1 MMDTTTHALAVEPT
15 LGGLLRTYSVEVT
28 AKDRK
33 GIDAAQQLCAPGT
46 EVFVA
51 NLPNDSMDRL
61 VAACTT
67 LGKAGLSAVPH
78 MVARNTASRAE
89 LDDTLAR
96 LVGEAGITRA
106 LILGGDRDDPVG
118 PFDASIQL
126 IQTGLFEQ
134 HGLKKVAIGIHPET
148 HPRVADEI
156 MHPAQPAKVR
166 EAEARGLEVYLV
178 SQFGF
183 EPQPYIDM
191 ARRLRADGLTNP
203 IRIGVAGP
211 TSTTKLIKFA
221 LMCGVGASLRAL
233 REKESLAGNM
243 LSGETPEALI
253 GALAAAQAAEPAL
266 GFDSVHFF
274 TFGALDKS
282 VEFAEGLKRQG
293 ASAPL

>member
-1 MMDTTTHALAVEPT
+1 MSNMTHAAGRTGTAKDL
-15 LGGLLRTYSVEVT
+15 LGLYSVEVT
-28 AKDRK
+28 AKDKK
-33 GIDAAQQLCAPGT
+33 GIAAALEMAPKGI

-61 VAACTT
+61 VDACTT
-67 LGKAGLSAVPH
+67 LGKAGLSPVPH
-78 MVARNTASRAE
+78 MVARNTASKQE
-89 LDDTLAR
+89 LDVTLAR

-134 HGLKKVAIGIHPET
+134 HGLKTVAIGIHPET
-148 HPRVADEI
+148 HPRVPDAV
-156 MHPAQPAKVR
+156 MHSAQPVKIR
-166 EAEARGLEVYLV
+166 EAESRGLEVYLV

-183 EPQPYIDM
+183 EAQPYVDM
-191 ARRLRADGLTNP
+191 ARRLRAEGINNP
-203 IRIGVAGP
+203 IRVGVAGP

-243 LSGETPEALI
+243 LSGETPEALLD
-253 GALAAAQAAEPAL
+253 ALAAAQATDPSL
-266 GFDSVHFF
+266 NFDSTHFF

-282 VEFAEGLKRQG
+282 VELAEQLKR
-293 ASAPL
+293 A

>member
-1 MMDTTTHALAVEPT
+1 MATLTNEAPATLAAL
-15 LGGLLRTYSVEVT
+15 LGNYSVEVT

-33 GIDAAQQLCAPGT
+33 GMEAAREVAPKGC

-51 NLPNDSMDRL
+51 NLPNDNMDRL
-61 VAACTT
+61 IEACTFVA
-67 LGKAGLSAVPH
+67 KAGLTPVPH
-78 MVARNTASRAE
+78 MVARNTASREE

-96 LVGEAGITRA
+96 LVGEAGIDRA

-126 IQTGLFEQ
+126 IQTGLFEK

-148 HPRVADEI
+148 HPRVPDAI
-156 MHPAQPAKVR
+156 MHAAQPVKVR

-191 ARRLRADGLTNP
+191 ARRLRGEGLTNP
-203 IRIGVAGP
+203 IRVGVAGP

-243 LSGETPEALI
+243 LSGETPESLLRQ
-253 GALAAAQAAEPAL
+253 LAAAQAADPTL

-282 VEFAEGLKRQG
+282 VAFANEHKG
-293 ASAPL
+293 

>member
-1 MMDTTTHALAVEPT
+1 MATMTNEAPSTGA
-15 LGGLLRTYSVEVT
+15 GLLGHYSGELT
-28 AKDRK
+28 AKDRHGIAAAREVAPK
-33 GIDAAQQLCAPGT
+33 GC

-51 NLPNDSMDRL
+51 NLPNDNMDRL
-61 VAACTT
+61 IEACTT
-67 LGKAGLSAVPH
+67 IGKAGLNPVPH
-78 MVARNTASRAE
+78 MVARNTASREE

-96 LVGEAGITRA
+96 LVGEAGIDRA

-126 IQTGLFEQ
+126 IQTGLFEK

-148 HPRVADEI
+148 HPRVPDAI
-156 MHPAQPAKVR
+156 MHAAQPVKIR

-183 EPQPYIDM
+183 EAQPYVDM
-191 ARRLRADGLTNP
+191 ARRLRGQGIANP
-203 IRIGVAGP
+203 IRVGVAGP

-243 LSGETPEALI
+243 LSGETPEALLTQ
-253 GALAAAQAAEPAL
+253 LAAAQAADPTL

-282 VEFAEGLKRQG
+282 VAFAEDHKG
-293 ASAPL
+293 

>member
-1 MMDTTTHALAVEPT
+1 MATMTNEAPTTLA
-15 LGGLLRTYSVEVT
+15 GLLASYSLEVT

-33 GIDAAQQLCAPGT
+33 GIEAAREVAPKGC

-61 VAACTT
+61 VEACTAVA
-67 LGKAGLSAVPH
+67 KAGLTPVPH
-78 MVARNTASRAE
+78 MVARNTASREE

-96 LVGEAGITRA
+96 LVGEAGIDRA

-118 PFDASIQL
+118 PFDATIQL
-126 IQTGLFEQ
+126 IQTGLFEK

-148 HPRVADEI
+148 HPRVPDAI
-156 MHPAQPAKVR
+156 MHAAQPVKVR
-166 EAEARGLEVYLV
+166 EAESRGLEVYLV

-183 EPQPYIDM
+183 EAQPYVDM
-191 ARRLRADGLTNP
+191 ARRLRGEGLTNP
-203 IRIGVAGP
+203 IRVGVAGP

-243 LSGETPEALI
+243 LSGETPEKLLTE
-253 GALAAAQAAEPAL
+253 LAAAQAADPTL

-282 VEFAEGLKRQG
+282 VAFVNEQLR
-293 ASAPL
+293 

>member
-1 MMDTTTHALAVEPT
+1 MATMTNEAPATLAAL
-15 LGGLLRTYSVEVT
+15 LGHYSVEVT

-33 GIDAAQQLCAPGT
+33 GIDAAREVAPKGC

-51 NLPNDSMDRL
+51 NLPNDNMDL
-61 VAACTT
+61 LIEACTT
-67 LGKAGLSAVPH
+67 IGKAGLNPVPH
-78 MVARNTASRAE
+78 MVARNTASREE

-96 LVGEAGITRA
+96 LVGEAGIDRA

-126 IQTGLFEQ
+126 IQTGLFEK

-148 HPRVADEI
+148 HPRVPDAI
-156 MHPAQPAKVR
+156 MHAAQPVKIR

-183 EPQPYIDM
+183 EAQPYVDM
-191 ARRLRADGLTNP
+191 ARRLRGQGIANP
-203 IRIGVAGP
+203 IRVGVAGP

-243 LSGETPEALI
+243 LSGETPEALLTQ
-253 GALAAAQAAEPAL
+253 LAAAQAADPTL

-282 VEFAEGLKRQG
+282 VAFAEDHKG
-293 ASAPL
+293 

>member
-1 MMDTTTHALAVEPT
+1 MATMTNEAPATLAAL
-15 LGGLLRTYSVEVT
+15 LGHYSVEVT

-33 GIDAAQQLCAPGT
+33 GIEAAREVAPKGC

-51 NLPNDSMDRL
+51 NLPNDNMDRL
-61 VAACTT
+61 IEACTT
-67 LGKAGLSAVPH
+67 ISKAGLNPVPH
-78 MVARNTASRAE
+78 MVARNTASRDE

-96 LVGEAGITRA
+96 LVGEAGIDRA

-126 IQTGLFEQ
+126 IQTGLFEK
-134 HGLKKVAIGIHPET
+134 HGLRKVAIGIHPET
-148 HPRVADEI
+148 HPRVPDAI
-156 MHPAQPAKVR
+156 MHAAQPVKVR

-183 EPQPYIDM
+183 EAQPYIDM
-191 ARRLRADGLTNP
+191 ARRLRGDGILNP
-203 IRIGVAGP
+203 IRVGVAGP

-243 LSGETPEALI
+243 LSGETPEALLTQ
-253 GALAAAQAAEPAL
+253 LAAAQAADPTL

-282 VEFAEGLKRQG
+282 VAFAEEHKG
-293 ASAPL
+293 

>member
-1 MMDTTTHALAVEPT
+1 MSMTTSEATGPALEKLIAK
-15 LGGLLRTYSVEVT
+15 YSVEVT
-28 AKDRK
+28 AKDKK
-33 GIDAAQQLCAPGT
+33 GIDAAQQMCTPGT

-67 LGKAGLSAVPH
+67 LGKAGLTPVPH
-78 MVARNTASRAE
+78 MVARNTASREE

-126 IQTGLFEQ
+126 IQTGLFEK
-134 HGLKKVAIGIHPET
+134 HGLKTVAIGIHPET
-148 HPRVADEI
+148 HPRVPDAI
-156 MHPAQPAKVR
+156 MHAAQPVKVR
-166 EAEARGLEVYLV
+166 EAESRGLEVYLV

-183 EPQPYIDM
+183 EAQPYIDM
-191 ARRLRADGLTNP
+191 ARRLRGEGLTNP
-203 IRIGVAGP
+203 IRVGVAGP
-211 TSTTKLIKFA
+211 TSTAKLIKFA

-243 LSGETPEALI
+243 LSGETPEALLRT
-253 GALAAAQAAEPAL
+253 LAAAQAAEPSL

-282 VEFAEGLKRQG
+282 VEFVRGLR
-293 ASAPL
+293 P

>member
-1 MMDTTTHALAVEPT
+1 MGTITGEAATADAAQ
-15 LGGLLRTYSVEVT
+15 LLRTYSVEVT

-33 GIDAAQQLCAPGT
+33 GIDAAQQMCAPGT

-61 VAACTT
+61 VSACTT
-67 LGKAGLSAVPH
+67 LGKAGLSPVPH
-78 MVARNTASRAE
+78 MVARNTASREE
-89 LDDTLAR
+89 LDDTLR
-96 LVGEAGITRA
+96 GLVGEAGITRA

-148 HPRVADEI
+148 HPRVPDTV
-156 MHPAQPAKVR
+156 MHPAQPLKIR
-166 EAEARGLEVYLV
+166 EAESRGLEVYLV
-178 SQFGF
+178 SQFAF
-183 EPQPYIDM
+183 EAPPYIEM
-191 ARRLRADGLTNP
+191 ARRLRAAGVTNP
-203 IRIGVAGP
+203 IRVGVAGP

-243 LSGETPEALI
+243 LSGETPDALL
-253 GALAAAQAAEPAL
+253 AELAAAQAADPSL
-266 GFDSVHFF
+266 GFDSTHFF

-282 VEFAEGLKRQG
+282 VEFAEGLRRR
-293 ASAPL
+293 